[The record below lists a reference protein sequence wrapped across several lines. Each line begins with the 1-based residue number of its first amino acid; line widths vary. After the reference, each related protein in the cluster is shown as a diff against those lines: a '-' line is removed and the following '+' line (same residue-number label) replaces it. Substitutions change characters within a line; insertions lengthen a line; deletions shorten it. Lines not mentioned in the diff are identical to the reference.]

1 MFIEKRSK
9 TLQVSHFS
17 NLFYIFFFSFF
28 YVSIFH
34 RPCMFVYVFYT
45 NTKCFSCTQNNPHY
59 TCMTLRTTCII
70 KKKLEKQPRNPIALG
85 FYTNTLSLKNTFFVA
100 TLALGLRPKQRFA
113 RAQAKRNVKE
123 CENEDTLPSE
133 LPFWELESRWTPK
146 LLESDC
152 KGQNTSH

>member
-1 MFIEKRSK
+1 
-9 TLQVSHFS
+9 
-17 NLFYIFFFSFF
+17 
-28 YVSIFH
+28 
-34 RPCMFVYVFYT
+34 
-45 NTKCFSCTQNNPHY
+45 
-59 TCMTLRTTCII
+59 MTLRTTCII